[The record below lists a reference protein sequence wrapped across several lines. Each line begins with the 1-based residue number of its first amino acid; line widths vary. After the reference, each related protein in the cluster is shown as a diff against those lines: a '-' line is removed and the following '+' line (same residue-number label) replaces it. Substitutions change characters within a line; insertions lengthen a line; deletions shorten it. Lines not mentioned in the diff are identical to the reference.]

1 MRGRVS
7 SQYRRNSRAA
17 KRECSWYWVEKKIC
31 VLWPKSKKG
40 TMKAW
45 SSPTGYSRRPQLSL
59 LHLIPEEIRQRP
71 LKKKKK
77 LLLRGKAVSTV
88 LFTGISCLMLRCTA
102 VSIHWSREHCQLDN
116 RLAGSALEIWHQRQV
131 PRKLRITV
139 NICYMMKCHHVT
151 KLDHIIR
158 KQLWIPMECSN
169 HLISHSKHSFLFWP
183 SPVPSP

>member
-1 MRGRVS
+1 MFCGQR
-7 SQYRRNSRAA
+7 A
-17 KRECSWYWVEKKIC
+17 KREPWRPGHLPQVIQGDHSCHSYTLYLKK
-31 VLWPKSKKG
+31 LG
-40 TMKAW
+40 
-45 SSPTGYSRRPQLSL
+45 RDLS
-59 LHLIPEEIRQRP
+59 
-71 LKKKKK
+71 KKKKK